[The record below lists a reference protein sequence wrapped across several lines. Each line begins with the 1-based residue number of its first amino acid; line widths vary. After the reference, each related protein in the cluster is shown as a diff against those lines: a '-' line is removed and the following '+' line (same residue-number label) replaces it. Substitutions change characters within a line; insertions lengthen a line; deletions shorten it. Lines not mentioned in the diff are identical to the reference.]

1 MESHKCFFS
10 SLSQKI
16 LEFVGILMAV
26 NGPYF
31 LSNVKMIFRN
41 LAVVS
46 SDEFSIFLKNVIK
59 SYDK

>member
-1 MESHKCFFS
+1 
-10 SLSQKI
+10 
-16 LEFVGILMAV
+16 MAV

-31 LSNVKMIFRN
+31 LLNVKMIFRN